1 MRKLKLKV
9 WTKKLLS
16 DLWQLSLFPGLHSE
30 TYCVSSWGNM
40 DGILSLPESDSGGGK
55 LVSKGIRN
63 ASSSSKSSLNFH
75 NMINLNKDL
84 FLIHVIIQCKL
95 ESSLW
100 RLSSQRWLWDTES
113 SILWCYHHPSISNLW
128 LPLSLWRTL
137 YIGRHMRHVITS
149 AWKWHPSMLAFHW
162 ADS

>member
-1 MRKLKLKV
+1 
-9 WTKKLLS
+9 
-16 DLWQLSLFPGLHSE
+16 
-30 TYCVSSWGNM
+30 M

-95 ESSLW
+95 ESSL
-100 RLSSQRWLWDTES
+100 
-113 SILWCYHHPSISNLW
+113 
-128 LPLSLWRTL
+128 
-137 YIGRHMRHVITS
+137 
-149 AWKWHPSMLAFHW
+149 
-162 ADS
+162 

>member
-30 TYCVSSWGNM
+30 TCCVSSWGNM

-100 RLSSQRWLWDTES
+100 GYLPKGGSGIQNLPSCDAT
-113 SILWCYHHPSISNLW
+113 IIHPS
-128 LPLSLWRTL
+128 
-137 YIGRHMRHVITS
+137 VIFD
-149 AWKWHPSMLAFHW
+149 FH
-162 ADS
+162 SHYGEHCM